1 MSSRDRL
8 TNYTRI
14 KTPDKDALADLV
26 IKAKGPTRSLRQ
38 FADDLGVNV
47 STLSR
52 IVNKKTSRANSD
64 TLIADIADRADPNSN
79 VTFELLM
86 EAHGMALKET
96 ITGRSMFLFAESAS
110 NIIFRELVRR
120 GYSISGMLHEGS
132 TTRNRMASLDSIM
145 GRCYLDLEVHTNA
158 LGKEDSVWL
167 FDFHTNHAGLRNKH
181 QYMDR
186 IRQWLLMYAGMI
198 AFNEGKVDRLSVVI
212 AEREIYDELLT
223 HLEGYTMRNGMSLM
237 LIDME
242 TGTVV
247 DEYVLSDA
255 PRSNPVFYPIEEDD
269 SDNSEVYDFE
279 NAVVFGEEI
288 TSELHDIASK
298 EDAE

>member
-1 MSSRDRL
+1 MSSRDYL
-8 TNYTRI
+8 TNYARI
-14 KTPDKDALADLV
+14 RTPDKDALADLV
-26 IKAKGPTRSLRQ
+26 IKAKGPARSLRQ

-52 IVNKKTSRANSD
+52 IINKKTSRANSD
-64 TLIADIADRADPNSN
+64 TLIADIADHADPNSN

-96 ITGRSMFLFAESAS
+96 ISGKSMFLFAESAS
-110 NIIFRELVRR
+110 NVILKELVRR
-120 GYSISGMLHEGS
+120 GYSISGMLHEGRY
-132 TTRNRMASLDSIM
+132 TRNQMASLDSVM

-158 LGKEDSVWL
+158 LGKENSVWL
-167 FDFHTNHAGLRNKH
+167 FDFHTNTASARSKQ

-186 IRQWLLMYAGMI
+186 TRQWMLMYAGML
-198 AFNEGKVDRLSVVI
+198 AFNEGKVDRLSIVI

-223 HLEGYTMRNGMSLM
+223 YLEGYSLRSGMSLM

-242 TGTVV
+242 QGTVV
-247 DEYVLSDA
+247 DEYVLSND
-255 PRSNPVFYPIEEDD
+255 PRANPVFFAVEDD
-269 SDNSEVYDFE
+269 TDDFDNHDFE
-279 NAVVFGEEI
+279 NSVVFGDEI
-288 TSELHDIASK
+288 TSELHDIVPR

>member
-1 MSSRDRL
+1 
-8 TNYTRI
+8 
-14 KTPDKDALADLV
+14 
-26 IKAKGPTRSLRQ
+26 
-38 FADDLGVNV
+38 
-47 STLSR
+47 
-52 IVNKKTSRANSD
+52 
-64 TLIADIADRADPNSN
+64 
-79 VTFELLM
+79 
-86 EAHGMALKET
+86 
-96 ITGRSMFLFAESAS
+96 
-110 NIIFRELVRR
+110 
-120 GYSISGMLHEGS
+120 MLHEGS